1 MEFSANMG
9 IGGVLAFLAGIWV
22 LIKLFQKEGLMK
34 GILGFICMLYT
45 FIWGLQNMKNE
56 DLKLKTPMY
65 IWMAASFWVLSSTSP
80 WVVAGNNP
88 PPETKKPPEN
98 SGGFFV

>member
-1 MEFSANMG
+1 MEVSANMG
-9 IGGVLAFLAGIWV
+9 IGGVIAFVAGFWV

-56 DLKLKTPMY
+56 ELKLKTPMY
-65 IWMAASFWVLSSTSP
+65 IWIGGIVLGIIINF
-80 WVVAGNNP
+80 VAGA
-88 PPETKKPPEN
+88 
-98 SGGFFV
+98 SG